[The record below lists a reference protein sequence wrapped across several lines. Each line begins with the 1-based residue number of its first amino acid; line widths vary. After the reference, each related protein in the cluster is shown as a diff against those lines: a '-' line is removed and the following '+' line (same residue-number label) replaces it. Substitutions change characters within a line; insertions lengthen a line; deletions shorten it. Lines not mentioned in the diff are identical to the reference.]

1 MTFLIGTIIVV
12 TLIAIGWLAVTSSA
26 EEHIECQLVIG
37 KAHID
42 IVMYRLLESP
52 EYIARSY
59 SGRLDVLKNETRS
72 LLEPLYKNLTCEEC
86 KYIRRGLGYH
96 IARRAKLTIPTN

>member
-1 MTFLIGTIIVV
+1 MTFLIVV
-12 TLIAIGWLAVTSSA
+12 TIAVVVITIGWLVTPSGKDSLDS
-26 EEHIECQLVIG
+26 QLAYG
-37 KAHID
+37 KNQID
-42 IVMYRLLESP
+42 TVMYRLLETP
-52 EYIARSY
+52 EYATRSY
-59 SGRLDVLKNETRS
+59 SGRLDVLKNETRA